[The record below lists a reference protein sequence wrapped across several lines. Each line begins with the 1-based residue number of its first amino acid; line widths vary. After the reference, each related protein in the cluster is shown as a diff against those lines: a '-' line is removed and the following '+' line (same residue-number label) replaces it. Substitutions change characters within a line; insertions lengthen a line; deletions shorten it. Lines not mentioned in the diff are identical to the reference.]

1 MKNEMK
7 FPGKFDEMLQWN
19 DVAFN
24 IEMKFHDMFNEISE
38 WYLLTSY
45 WEAFHKI
52 VDTIDT
58 LLVATALVKWYKW

>member
-1 MKNEMK
+1 MKHEMK

-24 IEMKFHDMFNEISE
+24 IEMKFHGMFNEISE
-38 WYLLTSY
+38 WYLLTSH
-45 WEAFHKI
+45 WEASHKI
-52 VDTIDT
+52 VDTIDM